1 MTKSMTRIGTA
12 VGAALLTVGLG
23 AAALS
28 IAGDQQ
34 NQAPTTDGRRGGPGF
49 GGPEGGRGH
58 AAGLA
63 ARWDRSADSRCG
75 SSI

>member
-1 MTKSMTRIGTA
+1 MMTKSMTRIGTA

-28 IAGDQQ
+28 IAGISRIKRRP
-34 NQAPTTDGRRGGPGF
+34 PTADAAARGSAD
-49 GGPEGGRGH
+49 RDAD